1 MEEGIPLSFVFVGAP
16 IVRIVHPWLEVA
28 CVYDMRS
35 CLSKDRSYAVETRHG
50 GRHTVLFVLV
60 RAPIVRIVRPWL
72 EVALLWY
79 AMYNLFRS
87 EQRSVFSRLAIP
99 VAISAQASSSS
110 EELAIFVGEHVKLVV
125 SFSSRAEAISDCD
138 KALRT

>member
-1 MEEGIPLSFVFVGAP
+1 MQLRLGMEEGIPYYFVFVVAT

-28 CVYDMRS
+28 
-35 CLSKDRSYAVETRHG
+35 
-50 GRHTVLFVLV
+50 
-60 RAPIVRIVRPWL
+60 
-72 EVALLWY
+72 LLWY
-79 AMYNLFRS
+79 VMLSLFRS
-87 EQRSVFSRLAIP
+87 MQLSIFSRLAIP

-125 SFSSRAEAISDCD
+125 SFSSRDEAISGCD